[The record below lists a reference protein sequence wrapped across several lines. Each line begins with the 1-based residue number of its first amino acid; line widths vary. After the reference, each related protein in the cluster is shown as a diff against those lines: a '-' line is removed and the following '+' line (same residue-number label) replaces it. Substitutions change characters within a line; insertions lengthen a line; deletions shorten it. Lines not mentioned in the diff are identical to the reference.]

1 MSILNSKILMV
12 KTKTIGPIVATLRL
26 IPSNIPELNERISEK
41 NFEEYKQA
49 N

>member
-12 KTKTIGPIVATLRL
+12 KTKTIGPIVASLRL
-26 IPSNIPELNERISEK
+26 IPSNIPELNERISEEK
-41 NFEEYKQA
+41 FEEYKEG